1 MEAISLTG
9 PPPIQ
14 ETPESAFTLSIP
26 NLSLMRPEKKEES
39 SNDIVVNS
47 PSVPVPPIPENQS
60 SAGIQMLR
68 IPKIQFDSQS
78 TEKLDAPSSAGI
90 QESPLKHSDQ

>member
-26 NLSLMRPEKKEES
+26 NLSLMQPEKKEES

-47 PSVPVPPIPENQS
+47 PSVPVPPVPENQS

-68 IPKIQFDSQS
+68 IPKIQFDSPS